1 MSYEYLYP
9 KIEKLKDKPF
19 VAIDVLRVIESWGF
33 KPIAVSVDNNLGSIK
48 IHFENPLTDKEK
60 RKLDE
65 KMNELLK
72 NY

>member
-1 MSYEYLYP
+1 MSYEYLYT

-60 RKLDE
+60 KKLDE
-65 KMNELLK
+65 KMDELLK